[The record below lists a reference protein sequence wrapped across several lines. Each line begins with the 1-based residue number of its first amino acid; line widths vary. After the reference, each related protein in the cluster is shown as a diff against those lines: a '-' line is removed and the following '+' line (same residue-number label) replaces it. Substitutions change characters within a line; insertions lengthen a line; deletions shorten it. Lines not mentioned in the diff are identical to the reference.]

1 MKESRSCQRILL
13 DSWKG
18 LHYPLGVKKELQ
30 AITSDFH
37 LEARWLNTLSL
48 LEFIGSRKI
57 AKAVCDAHPSLE
69 ILEHLADEARHAHL
83 FKKLSILL
91 DPSGDENYLCGDEAV
106 SYFQMLDTSVSEWV
120 KKLTEKE
127 NSYTNYLFV
136 TCMIERRA
144 MKLYPLYKSLI
155 PNGEVA
161 AGLQQII
168 LEESHHLHDIES
180 KARKILSQFGQEGF
194 TECLEIEENLFEV
207 FLASLRRELNI
218 APREVHQAA

>member
-1 MKESRSCQRILL
+1 MKQ
-13 DSWKG
+13 
-18 LHYPLGVKKELQ
+18 ELK
-30 AITSDFH
+30 AITSNSH

-83 FKKLSILL
+83 FKKMSVLL
-91 DPSGDENYLCGDEAV
+91 DPSCDENYLCGDEAV

-127 NSYTNYLFV
+127 NSYHNYLFV

-144 MKLYPLYKSLI
+144 MKLYPLYKNVAVN
-155 PNGEVA
+155 PEVA
-161 AGLQQII
+161 ETLGQII
-168 LEESHHLHDIES
+168 LEESHHLHEIES
-180 KARKILSQFGQEGF
+180 KARKVLAPFGCKDF
-194 TECLEIEENLFEV
+194 TECLEIEENLFDV
-207 FLASLRRELNI
+207 FQTSLRRELGI
-218 APREVHQAA
+218 VSSEVQAA